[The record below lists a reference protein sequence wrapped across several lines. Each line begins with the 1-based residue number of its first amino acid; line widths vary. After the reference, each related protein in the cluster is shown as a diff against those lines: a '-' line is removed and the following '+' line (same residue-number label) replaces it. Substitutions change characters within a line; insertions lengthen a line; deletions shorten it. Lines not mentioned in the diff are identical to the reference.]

1 MLFPIRDAIKP
12 RIPPVVNIGLIAACC
27 LVFVYQLSLGA
38 GVERFF
44 FAAAFIPARLFGSA
58 PIAAGVP
65 DYGVLGNVVTI
76 ILSMFMHGGWLHII
90 GNMWFLYVFG
100 DNVESALGHVRY
112 LMFYLCGG
120 AVAALAHAAAQ
131 PSSAV
136 PTVGASGA
144 IAAVLGA
151 YLMLYPNSR
160 VHTLVF
166 LGIFITVTELPAAIM
181 LGFWFV
187 LQFLQG
193 TLSLAAQPEAGG
205 VAWFAHIGGFLFG
218 IAVGW
223 WLRVRRRLEP
233 AAQQY
238 RIWYRH

>member
-1 MLFPIRDAIKP
+1 MAGHGAEG
-12 RIPPVVNIGLIAACC
+12 VVD
-27 LVFVYQLSLGA
+27 VQ
-38 GVERFF
+38 
-44 FAAAFIPARLFGSA
+44 
-58 PIAAGVP
+58 
-65 DYGVLGNVVTI
+65 
-76 ILSMFMHGGWLHII
+76 
-90 GNMWFLYVFG
+90 
-100 DNVESALGHVRY
+100 
-112 LMFYLCGG
+112 
-120 AVAALAHAAAQ
+120 VAALAHAAAQ

-205 VAWFAHIGGFLFG
+205 VAWVAHIGGFLFG